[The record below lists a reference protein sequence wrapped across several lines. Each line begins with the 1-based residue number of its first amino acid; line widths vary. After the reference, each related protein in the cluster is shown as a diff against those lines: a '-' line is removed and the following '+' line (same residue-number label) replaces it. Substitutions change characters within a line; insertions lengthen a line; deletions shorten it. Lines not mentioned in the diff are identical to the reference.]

1 MMKLLL
7 ALSLA
12 CLLSPVGALAAE
24 GLAVVAHPG
33 FPAKA
38 LSSDELSRIFLGK
51 TPRLGSLALN
61 PVNKESGSPERSAF
75 DRRVHHMDEE
85 AMKQFW
91 LAARI
96 KGEGHPPRSLQSDA
110 AVLRYVA
117 SVPGAIG
124 YVRFPPTAAQV
135 RSLAVDGVSA
145 SDDTLGNGS
154 YPLRLP

>member
-1 MMKLLL
+1 MMRLLL
-7 ALSLA
+7 VISFAGFLSVTCA
-12 CLLSPVGALAAE
+12 WAAE
-24 GLAVVAHPG
+24 GLSVIAHSG
-33 FPAKA
+33 FPVASVA
-38 LSSDELSRIFLGK
+38 SDELSRIFLGK
-51 TPRLGSLALN
+51 TQRLAGLAVN

-75 DRRVHHMDEE
+75 DQRIHHMNEE

-124 YVRFPPTAAQV
+124 YVRFPPAGTQV
-135 RSLAVDGVSA
+135 RNLAVDGVAA
-145 SDDTLGNGS
+145 SNDTLASGR

>member
-1 MMKLLL
+1 MMRLLL
-7 ALSLA
+7 AISLA
-12 CLLSPVGALAAE
+12 CLLAPAFAWAAD

-33 FPAKA
+33 FPVASIA
-38 LSSDELSRIFLGK
+38 SDELSRIFLGK
-51 TPRLGSLALN
+51 TQRLAGVALN

-75 DRRVHHMDEE
+75 DQRIHRMDEE

-124 YVRFPPTAAQV
+124 YVRFPPAGSQV
-135 RSLAVDGVSA
+135 RSLALDGVAA